1 MKINYVTTPLEK
13 YVTCNKPEGAK
24 YSRTSYTCP
33 LCGETVAKHNFE
45 EHVKTKHPAN
55 VDKAFALLFGLE
67 YPVRCSCGKMLHYST
82 VNHGYPTSCG
92 TCTESSRSTMVYTS
106 AEDALN
112 HIKKMEEDIAYARQ
126 EAKRLEKEA
135 ELSRTPL
142 KDFPFPTRKDTRFL
156 KRLAIELRTHTVNGD
171 KEKLFELANFISSI
185 ADK

>member
-1 MKINYVTTPLEK
+1 MKINYVTIPIEK
-13 YVTCNKPEGAK
+13 YVTRNKPEGAK
-24 YSRTSYTCP
+24 HSRTSYTCP
-33 LCGETVAKHNFE
+33 LCGETVAERKFE
-45 EHVKTKHPAN
+45 EHVKTDHPAN

-67 YPVRCSCGKMLHYST
+67 YPVRCSCGKMLHYSPA
-82 VNHGYPTSCG
+82 NHGFPTSCSM
-92 TCTESSRSTMVYTS
+92 CAESSHGTMVYTS

-126 EAKRLEKEA
+126 EVKRLEMEA
-135 ELSRTPL
+135 ELSCTPL